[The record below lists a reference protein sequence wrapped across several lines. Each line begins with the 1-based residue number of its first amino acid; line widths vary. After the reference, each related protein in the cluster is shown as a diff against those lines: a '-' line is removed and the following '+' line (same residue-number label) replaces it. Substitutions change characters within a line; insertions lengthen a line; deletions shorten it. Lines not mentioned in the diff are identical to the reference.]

1 MGLKMEDK
9 TIIVVSGLPR
19 SGTSMMMKMLN
30 AGGTDTLTDNIRK
43 ADEDNTNGYYE
54 LEKIKNLKKDT
65 SFLGDSIGKSVKII
79 SALLKYLPAEYQYK
93 IIFMRRDLDEVLS
106 SQKQMLIRRDEPTDR
121 ISDENM
127 KEIYLKHLKLVD
139 GWLKEQENIKVI
151 YLNYKDFF
159 IEPKKHIEQLN
170 KFLGNSLDT
179 DKIYS
184 VIDQTLYRQKS

>member
-1 MGLKMEDK
+1 MEDK
-9 TIIVVSGLPR
+9 VITVVSGLPR

-30 AGGTDTLTDNIRK
+30 AGGMDTLTDNIRK
-43 ADEDNTNGYYE
+43 ADEDNISGYYE
-54 LEKIKNLKKDT
+54 LEKIKKLKKDT

-79 SALLKYLPAEYQYK
+79 SALLKYLPAKYQYK
-93 IIFMRRDLDEVLS
+93 IIFMRRNLDEVLA
-106 SQKQMLIRRDEPTDR
+106 SQKQMLIRRGEPTDR

-127 KEIYLKHLKLVD
+127 KEIYLKHLKLVES
-139 GWLKEQENIKVI
+139 WLKEQENIKVI
-151 YLNYKDFF
+151 YLSYKDFF

-170 KFLGNSLDT
+170 KFLGNPLDT